1 MNKMSEEICSTC
13 GLPKEICVCEEITKE
28 KQEITVKIETKRYG
42 KAMTVLEGFS
52 PGINL
57 ESLASDLKKK
67 LACGGTY
74 DEKRRRI
81 ELQGNHTHKIKNIL
95 TKMNYSEEQINVK

>member
-1 MNKMSEEICSTC
+1 MSKEICSTC

-28 KQEITVKIETKRYG
+28 EQEITVKTETKRYG
-42 KAMTVLEGFS
+42 KKMTVLEGFG
-52 PGINL
+52 PGIDL

-74 DEKRRRI
+74 DKDKRRI
-81 ELQGNHTHKIKNIL
+81 ELQGDHKHKMMKIL
-95 TKMNYSEEQINVK
+95 TKMNYSEGQINVK